1 MINNRDS
8 KGRVVVGN
16 KYVIKLLKKYG
27 VYGTYVKVV
36 KKVYKNQINSMK
48 LHLFCANGMASVDYA
63 FTWANHSR
71 LGVDWAEIDMNVENE
86 CRANEDEYE
95 KGWIYK
101 DS

>member
-1 MINNRDS
+1 MIDNRDP

-16 KYVIKLLKKYG
+16 KYVIKLLKEYG

-36 KKVYKNQINSMK
+36 KKVYKNRISDMK

-71 LGVDWAEIDMNVENE
+71 LGVNWSEIDMNVEE
-86 CRANEDEYE
+86 KCRANEDEYE